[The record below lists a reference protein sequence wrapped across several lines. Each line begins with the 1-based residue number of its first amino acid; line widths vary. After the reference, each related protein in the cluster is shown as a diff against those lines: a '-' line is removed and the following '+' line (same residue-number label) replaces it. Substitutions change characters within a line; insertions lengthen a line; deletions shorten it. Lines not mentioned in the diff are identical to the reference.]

1 MHTGI
6 TVYLGNESHFTSKCT
21 RATILL
27 AAWICWSTRILTN
40 ISCAGNMKLEIWTWQ
55 TLDVCSMH
63 AEYLQGVAWRT
74 LARTNVAKDGTYVHR
89 QQKPPSSWQFSELQ
103 QTAMLKIWHVTNLTE
118 KLTLVAPKNETPY
131 YTFFLFCNRM
141 QLFLTFS
148 GAVSRCQ
155 LLVYLFWCMPCDFM
169 SGKSW
174 WIVSQHFCCECG
186 RLKKKIAEE
195 VDENVIEWSKL
206 LID

>member
-103 QTAMLKIWHVTNLTE
+103 QIAMLKIWHITNLTE

-131 YTFFLFCNRM
+131 YTFSYSIIECN
-141 QLFLTFS
+141 FFS
-148 GAVSRCQ
+148 PFQVQSLGVNYRCIYFDACPVISCQ
-155 LLVYLFWCMPCDFM
+155 E
-169 SGKSW
+169 S
-174 WIVSQHFCCECG
+174 H
-186 RLKKKIAEE
+186 
-195 VDENVIEWSKL
+195 DE
-206 LID
+206 